1 MRKNYGNKPL
11 CYPQPVFILCAY
23 DKDGNANAMTAAW
36 GGISDDYEIG
46 LCISEN
52 HKTTANFLESGA
64 FTVSCGEAK
73 YTKECDYL
81 GIASGNKEA
90 DKLKKCG
97 FTTTKSEFVNAPII
111 NELSVCIECKLTSY
125 DSESCKLYG
134 EIVNVSVDD
143 RVLDENGKVDIK
155 KVNPIA
161 FDPFNHTY
169 VAMNEVVGLA
179 FKDGLEIK

>member
-23 DKDGNANAMTAAW
+23 DENGHANAMTAAW

-46 LCISEN
+46 LCISAN
-52 HKTTANFLESGA
+52 HKTTENFLHSKA

-73 YTKECDYL
+73 YVKECDYL
-81 GIASGNKEA
+81 GVVSGNKEENKI
-90 DKLKKCG
+90 DKCG

-111 NELSVCIECKLTSY
+111 NELAVCIECKLTSY
-125 DSESCKLYG
+125 DSDSCKLYG
-134 EIVNVSVDD
+134 EIVNVSVDE
-143 RVLDENGKVDIK
+143 RVLDDKGNVDIK
-155 KVNPIA
+155 KVQPIT

-169 VAMNEVVGLA
+169 VTMSDLAGFA
-179 FKDGLEIK
+179 FKDGFNIK